1 MWWFR
6 AAWQIVLLSGIF
18 YLSERTVRA
27 IGLPVPGALLGM
39 ALLFFAL
46 QYKIVRLEWVEDG
59 ADLLIRDLLLFF
71 IPPAVGI
78 MQYTNLFGAIGS
90 KLVGAVAIS
99 ILIVLWIISLCTVLV
114 MRARRKGWKR
124 L

>member
-27 IGLPVPGALLGM
+27 IGMPVPGALLGM
-39 ALLFFAL
+39 ALLFIAL
-46 QYKIVRLEWVEDG
+46 QCKIVRLEWVEDG

-78 MQYTNLFGAIGS
+78 MQYTDLFGVLGS
-90 KLVGAVAIS
+90 KLISAVAIS

-114 MRARRKGWKR
+114 MRARHKGWKR

>member
-27 IGLPVPGALLGM
+27 IGVPVPGSLLGM

-59 ADLLIRDLLLFF
+59 AIF
-71 IPPAVGI
+71 
-78 MQYTNLFGAIGS
+78 
-90 KLVGAVAIS
+90 
-99 ILIVLWIISLCTVLV
+99 
-114 MRARRKGWKR
+114 
-124 L
+124 

>member
-18 YLSERTVRA
+18 YLSEQAVRA

-39 ALLFFAL
+39 ALLFLAL

-59 ADLLIRDLLLFF
+59 ADLLLRDLLLFF

-78 MQYTNLFGAIGS
+78 MQYTNLFGVLGS
-90 KLVGAVAIS
+90 KLIGAVAIS

>member
-90 KLVGAVAIS
+90 KLVGAVVIS

>member
-1 MWWFR
+1 
-6 AAWQIVLLSGIF
+6 
-18 YLSERTVRA
+18 
-27 IGLPVPGALLGM
+27 M
-39 ALLFFAL
+39 ALLFLAL

-78 MQYTNLFGAIGS
+78 MQYTNLFGVLGS
-90 KLVGAVAIS
+90 KLIGAVAIS

>member
-90 KLVGAVAIS
+90 KLIGAVAIS

>member
-27 IGLPVPGALLGM
+27 IGVPVPGALLGM

-90 KLVGAVAIS
+90 KLIGAVAIS

>member
-27 IGLPVPGALLGM
+27 IGVPVPGALLGM

-78 MQYTNLFGAIGS
+78 MQYTDLFGAIGS

>member
-18 YLSERTVRA
+18 YLSEQAVRA

-39 ALLFFAL
+39 ALLFLAL

>member
-27 IGLPVPGALLGM
+27 IGVPIPGALLGM

-46 QYKIVRLEWVEDG
+46 QYKIMRLEWVEDG